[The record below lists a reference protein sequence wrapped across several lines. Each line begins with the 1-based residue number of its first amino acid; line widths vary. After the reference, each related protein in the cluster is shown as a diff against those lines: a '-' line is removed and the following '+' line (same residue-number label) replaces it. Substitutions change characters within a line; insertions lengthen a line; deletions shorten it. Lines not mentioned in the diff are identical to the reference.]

1 MNVAEPK
8 PLKHRYKLKLWG
20 CSSVGERLLCK
31 QEVTG
36 SNPVSSTKTSAWD
49 YLGLRCVDDVG
60 AISVIVA
67 SKHQV
72 RYKTG
77 TNDCNTVEVASG
89 TRYTAEMLVAA
100 SMSLH
105 PSTVR
110 NCNRPPCTKS
120 DTRQLSAMR
129 STTFRL

>member
-1 MNVAEPK
+1 
-8 PLKHRYKLKLWG
+8 
-20 CSSVGERLLCK
+20 
-31 QEVTG
+31 
-36 SNPVSSTKTSAWD
+36 
-49 YLGLRCVDDVG
+49 LRCVDDVG
-60 AISVIVA
+60 AKSVIVA

-72 RYKTG
+72 CYKTG
-77 TNDCNTVEVASG
+77 TNDWNTVEVASG

-110 NCNRPPCTKS
+110 NCTRPPCTKS
-120 DTRQLSAMR
+120 DTRQLSAMQ